1 MLHRLEATD
10 HRLDPGADLLVLLQ
24 EVGPLGDQVVLAVA
38 QRAVLFLELLH
49 GGDELVQSALE
60 AAQLGIDRGFCGG
73 IVHMPRTI
81 GPPRRGSN

>member
-1 MLHRLEATD
+1 MSDDRVT
-10 HRLDPGADLLVLLQ
+10 RVSVRVLDREYQVACPAEERSDLLVLLQ

-60 AAQLGIDRGFCGG
+60 AAQLGIDR
-73 IVHMPRTI
+73 
-81 GPPRRGSN
+81 